1 MIKYFEYGVNRNS
14 DDTLEVEA
22 YLIDD
27 VINNYAEENGL
38 EVISATCYKDEGIF
52 VVFKKLNG

>member
-38 EVISATCYKDEGIF
+38 EVISATCYKDEVIF

>member
-1 MIKYFEYGVNRNS
+1 MIKYFEYEVHRNY

-27 VINNYAEENGL
+27 IINNYAEENGL
-38 EVISATCYKDEGIF
+38 EVISAACYKDEGIF
-52 VVFKKLNG
+52 IVFKKLNR

>member
-1 MIKYFEYGVNRNS
+1 MIKYFEYGVYRNS
-14 DDTLEVEA
+14 DDTLVVES

-27 VINNYAEENGL
+27 VFNNYAEENGL